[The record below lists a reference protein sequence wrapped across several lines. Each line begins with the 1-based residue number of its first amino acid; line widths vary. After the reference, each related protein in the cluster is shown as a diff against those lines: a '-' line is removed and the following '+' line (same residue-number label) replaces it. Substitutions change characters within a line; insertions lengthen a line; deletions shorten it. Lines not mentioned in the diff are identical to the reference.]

1 MKYTIIDFTRSECK
15 IGLTPETEVEKK
27 LIEEAKKNPE
37 SYQDTFFYHY
47 QAALELRLNT
57 NAQCLKV
64 LDDSGYP
71 SEVMVKYEIAK
82 GMG

>member
-27 LIEEAKKNPE
+27 LIEEAKKNPQP
-37 SYQDTFFYHY
+37 YQETFAYHY
-47 QAALELRLNT
+47 QAALQLRLNT

-64 LDDSGYP
+64 LDDAGYP
-71 SEVMVKYEIAK
+71 TEVTVEYAIAN